1 MLSAIGLIIAIA
13 LLIVMIVKGVDMIT
27 ASVVTAAIILVT
39 SGLDFWEG
47 LLKTFSEGAG
57 SFCSSWFL
65 ILALGGIFGEL
76 VNQTGLATKVA
87 KSLSAA
93 LGAKRVGLIIMIC
106 TFFITLLGINGYIM
120 VFVLYPIADSLL
132 RENKMDRRLL
142 PFLMIAGGANAN
154 GFAFSMDI
162 CNVIPSN
169 FLGTS
174 LGVAPVL
181 AVIFSVIT
189 CTWYVIYFNYAQM
202 KSMEKMS
209 EAELMALYKTEKSV
223 MGDNEL
229 PGLFMSLLP
238 FILVLAVVVVT
249 SGMGTST
256 SLSCALL
263 TGVLVIIVTQ
273 FKKIKNLKGSLK
285 GGAMSGLST
294 MLTVAAVIGL
304 SKGPDP
310 GTGFPCCTGVCIK
323 YYTSDLLKDLAWN
336 HDLWSYD
343 WFCDYSGNPVFGE
356 LRKTVPCS
364 WREYQCP
371 PQNCGRGWYYSEQT
385 SECFTGSYGNFCL

>member
-189 CTWYVIYFNYAQM
+189 CTWYVMYFNYAQK
-202 KSMEKMS
+202 KSMGKLS
-209 EAELMALYKTEKSV
+209 EAELMAMYKTEKSV
-223 MGDNEL
+223 MGDDEL

-238 FILVLAVVVVT
+238 FILVLVAVVAT
-249 SGMGTST
+249 SSMGTST

-263 TGVLVIIVTQ
+263 IGVLVIIVTQ
-273 FKKIKNLKGSLK
+273 FKKDQKPERLSERGRNVRLKYNADSSRSHWPFQSPDSGS
-285 GGAMSGLST
+285 
-294 MLTVAAVIGL
+294 
-304 SKGPDP
+304 
-310 GTGFPCCTGVCIK
+310 GFPCGTGVCIK
-323 YYTSDLLKDLAWN
+323 YHTSDLLKDLAGN
-336 HDLWSYD
+336 HDLRCYD
-343 WFCDYSGNPVFGE
+343 WFRDHSGNPVFGE
-356 LRKTVPCS
+356 FWKTVPCS
-364 WREYQCP
+364 GRKHQRAS
-371 PQNCGRGWYYSEQT
+371 QNRSRSWYYPEQT
-385 SECFTGSYGNFCL
+385 SECISGRYGDFCL

>member
-154 GFAFSMDI
+154 
-162 CNVIPSN
+162 
-169 FLGTS
+169 
-174 LGVAPVL
+174 
-181 AVIFSVIT
+181 
-189 CTWYVIYFNYAQM
+189 
-202 KSMEKMS
+202 
-209 EAELMALYKTEKSV
+209 
-223 MGDNEL
+223 
-229 PGLFMSLLP
+229 
-238 FILVLAVVVVT
+238 
-249 SGMGTST
+249 
-256 SLSCALL
+256 
-263 TGVLVIIVTQ
+263 
-273 FKKIKNLKGSLK
+273 
-285 GGAMSGLST
+285 
-294 MLTVAAVIGL
+294 
-304 SKGPDP
+304 
-310 GTGFPCCTGVCIK
+310 
-323 YYTSDLLKDLAWN
+323 
-336 HDLWSYD
+336 
-343 WFCDYSGNPVFGE
+343 
-356 LRKTVPCS
+356 
-364 WREYQCP
+364 
-371 PQNCGRGWYYSEQT
+371 
-385 SECFTGSYGNFCL
+385 